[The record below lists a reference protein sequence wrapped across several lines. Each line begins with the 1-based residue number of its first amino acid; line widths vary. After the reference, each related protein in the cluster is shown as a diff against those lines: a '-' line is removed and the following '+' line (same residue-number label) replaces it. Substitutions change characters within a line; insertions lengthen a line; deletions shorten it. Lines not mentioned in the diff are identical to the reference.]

1 MDQYFYST
9 QIFEDFII
17 LPEDEA
23 HHALKVLRKKIG
35 DKITVVDGKGGE
47 YESIFKNVNALNCK
61 LKIINRKNNIG
72 GLLKHSI
79 HIGIS
84 PPKSHDRLEW
94 FIEKSVELGIQEIS
108 FILTE
113 NSERKNVKL
122 NRILKRTISSMKQS
136 LKALIPKI
144 NDIIPVKEFI
154 ENCINNEKFIA
165 YLGEEE
171 RNHLIKLA
179 PSQSDYCI
187 LIGPE
192 GDFSA
197 SEIKKSQ
204 KFGFQQVTLG
214 NNRLRTETAGVA
226 ACHILNLVNEK

>member
-9 QIFEDFII
+9 QIYDDFLI

-23 HHALKVLRKKIG
+23 HHALKVLRKKTG
-35 DKITVVDGKGGE
+35 DEIIVVDGNGGL
-47 YESIFKNVNALNCK
+47 YEALFENENARNCN
-61 LKIINRKNNIG
+61 LKIINSKKNIG
-72 GLLKHSI
+72 RPNHNI

-144 NDIIPVKEFI
+144 NDIIPVKKFM

-171 RNHLIKLA
+171 NRHLIKLA
-179 PSQSDYCI
+179 PAQSDYCI

-192 GDFSA
+192 GDFSS

-214 NNRLRTETAGVA
+214 ANRLRTETAAVA
-226 ACHILNLVNEK
+226 ACHILNLVNIK

>member
-1 MDQYFYST
+1 MEQYFYST
-9 QIFEDFII
+9 QIYEDFII
-17 LPEDEA
+17 LPEGEA

-47 YESIFKNVNALNCK
+47 YESIFENVNALNCK

-94 FIEKSVELGIQEIS
+94 FIEKSVEIGIQEIS

-113 NSERKNVKL
+113 NSERKNIKM
-122 NRILKRTISSMKQS
+122 NRILKRAISSMKQS
-136 LKALIPKI
+136 LKTYLPKI
-144 NDIIPVKEFI
+144 NDMVSEKDFI
-154 ENCINNEKFIA
+154 VNCSNNEKFIA
-165 YLGEEE
+165 
-171 RNHLIKLA
+171 HLREDENQHLLKSVSA
-179 PSQSDYCI
+179 QNDYCI

-192 GDFSA
+192 GDFSS
-197 SEIKKSQ
+197 SEIKRSE
-204 KFGFQQVTLG
+204 KFGFLPVSLG
-214 NNRLRTETAGVA
+214 ENRLRTETAGVA

>member
-35 DKITVVDGKGGE
+35 DKITIIDGKGGV
-47 YESIFKNVNALNCK
+47 YESAFENVNALNCR
-61 LKIINRKNNIG
+61 LKIININNNNR
-72 GLLKHSI
+72 LPNYSI

-94 FIEKSVELGIQEIS
+94 FIEKVVEIGIREIS
-108 FILTE
+108 FILTD

-136 LKALIPKI
+136 LRAYMPKI
-144 NDIIPVKEFI
+144 NDLVPVKEFM
-154 ENCINNEKFIA
+154 ENCINSEKFIA
-165 YLGEEE
+165 HLGEEE
-171 RNHLIKLA
+171 NYHLIKLA
-179 PSQSDYCI
+179 PAQSDYCI

-192 GDFSA
+192 GDFSS
-197 SEIKKSQ
+197 SEIKNSQ
-204 KFGFQQVTLG
+204 KFGFLPVTLG

>member
-9 QIFEDFII
+9 QIYGDFII

-23 HHALKVLRKKIG
+23 HHALKVLRKKTG
-35 DKITVVDGKGGE
+35 DSIIVVDGKGGE
-47 YESIFKNVNALNCK
+47 YESTFENENAQKCR
-61 LKIINRKNNIG
+61 LKIINYQQKL
-72 GLLKHSI
+72 GLSEHSI

-94 FIEKSVELGIQEIS
+94 FIEKAVEIGIQEIS

-113 NSERKNVKL
+113 NSERKNIKL
-122 NRILKRTISSMKQS
+122 NRIFKRAISSMKQS
-136 LKALIPKI
+136 LKAYLPII
-144 NDIIPVKEFI
+144 NDIIPVKEFM

-171 RNHLIKLA
+171 NHHLIKLA
-179 PSQSDYCI
+179 PAQSDYCI

-192 GDFSA
+192 GDFSS
-197 SEIKKSQ
+197 SEIKKSE

-214 NNRLRTETAGVA
+214 ANRLRTETAAVA

>member
-9 QIFEDFII
+9 QIYEDFII

-47 YESIFKNVNALNCK
+47 YESIFENVNALNCK
-61 LKIINRKNNIG
+61 LKIINRKNNTG
-72 GLLKHSI
+72 FLKHSI

-136 LKALIPKI
+136 LKALIPRI
-144 NDIIPVKEFI
+144 NDIIPVKEFM

-179 PSQSDYCI
+179 PAQGDYCI

-214 NNRLRTETAGVA
+214 DNRLRTETAAVA

>member
-47 YESIFKNVNALNCK
+47 YESIFENVNALNCK

-144 NDIIPVKEFI
+144 NDMVSVKEFI
-154 ENCINNEKFIA
+154 ENCANSKKFIA
-165 YLGEEE
+165 HLGEEE
-171 RNHLIKLA
+171 TCHLIKLA
-179 PSQSDYCI
+179 PTQSDYCI

-192 GDFSA
+192 GDFSS

-204 KFGFQQVTLG
+204 KFGFLPVTLG
-214 NNRLRTETAGVA
+214 NNRLRTETAGVV

>member
-9 QIFEDFII
+9 QIYGDFII

-35 DKITVVDGKGGE
+35 DKITVVDGKGGV
-47 YESIFKNVNALNCK
+47 YESTFENVNTLNCK
-61 LKIINRKNNIG
+61 LKIINRKNYN
-72 GLLKHSI
+72 GLPQYSI

-94 FIEKSVELGIQEIS
+94 FIEKSGEIGIQEIS

-122 NRILKRTISSMKQS
+122 NRILKSTISSMKQS
-136 LKALIPKI
+136 LKAFMPKI
-144 NDIIPVKEFI
+144 NDMLPVKEFI
-154 ENCINNEKFIA
+154 ENCSNSEKFIA
-165 YLGEEE
+165 HLGEEE
-171 RNHLIKLA
+171 TLHLIRIA
-179 PSQSDYCI
+179 PAQGDYCI

-197 SEIKKSQ
+197 SEIKSSQ
-204 KFGFQQVTLG
+204 KFGFLPVTLG
-214 NNRLRTETAGVA
+214 DNRLRTETAGIA
-226 ACHILNLVNEK
+226 ACHIFNLVNEK

>member
-9 QIFEDFII
+9 QIYEDFII

-47 YESIFKNVNALNCK
+47 YESIFENVNVLNCK
-61 LKIINRKNNIG
+61 LKIINKNNNTG
-72 GLLKHSI
+72 FLKHSI

-144 NDIIPVKEFI
+144 NDIIPVKEFM

-171 RNHLIKLA
+171 NRHLIKLA
-179 PSQSDYCI
+179 PAQSDYCI

-214 NNRLRTETAGVA
+214 DNRLRTETAAVA

>member
-9 QIFEDFII
+9 QIYDDFII

-47 YESIFKNVNALNCK
+47 YESAFENVNELNCR
-61 LKIINRKNNIG
+61 LKIININNNW
-72 GLLKHSI
+72 GLPKHSI

-94 FIEKSVELGIQEIS
+94 FIEKSVEIGIQEIS

-136 LKALIPKI
+136 LKSYMPAI
-144 NDIIPVKEFI
+144 NDILPVKKFMEKCS
-154 ENCINNEKFIA
+154 NTEKFIA
-165 YLGEEE
+165 HLSEEE
-171 RNHLIKLA
+171 NTHLIKLA
-179 PSQSDYCI
+179 SAQSDYCI

-197 SEIKKSQ
+197 SELKKSQ
-204 KFGFQQVTLG
+204 IFGFQEVSLG
-214 NNRLRTETAGVA
+214 DNRMRTETAGVA